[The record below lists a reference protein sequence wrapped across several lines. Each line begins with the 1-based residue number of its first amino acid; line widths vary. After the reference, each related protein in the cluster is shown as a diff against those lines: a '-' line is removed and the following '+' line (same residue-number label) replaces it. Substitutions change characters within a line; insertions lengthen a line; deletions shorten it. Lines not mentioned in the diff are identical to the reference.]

1 MSKPPDLKDIDEEI
15 EKLNKEKEDAV
26 ANQDFEKAASLRD
39 KADKLRK
46 KKETITRQWREK
58 SRETDGV
65 VDEEV
70 ISEVVSKMT
79 GIPLT
84 RLSTEDS
91 ARLMKMEEELHKRV
105 VSQDHAVSAVAK
117 AVRRSRS
124 GL

>member
-1 MSKPPDLKDIDEEI
+1 MGAQPPLALRE
-15 EKLNKEKEDAV
+15 
-26 ANQDFEKAASLRD
+26 SLRD

-84 RLSTEDS
+84 RMTTEDS
-91 ARLMKMEEELHKRV
+91 
-105 VSQDHAVSAVAK
+105 
-117 AVRRSRS
+117 
-124 GL
+124 